1 MHTPMRHVQH
11 KRVFLAHSRVHALP
25 LRSPAPAPLNRPR
38 NRWHPQSPPPCP
50 CVPLQSLM
58 GDANDTV
65 RRLASFGVGASL
77 AFLEP
82 EVQSGILENLVRG
95 RAPSGGAGGAGAG
108 AGASGDWTV
117 VHGVRLA
124 LYGAVRCVPSPLP
137 VVHGLVCVWIAGPL
151 ALFTPRGPSL
161 LLLPVL
167 SSPFALMIV
176 CCTFR
181 FSPSVMAP
189 HLGVVADIAL
199 ADSGSDTVP
208 LRQVAAGL
216 VGTLLVE
223 ITVRCG
229 VWGGQRGRWWLSRRA
244 DRCAL

>member
-1 MHTPMRHVQH
+1 MRTPRTAHRCATCTHPCAMSSTNGSSSHTRGCTPCPFAR
-11 KRVFLAHSRVHALP
+11 LP
-25 LRSPAPAPLNRPR
+25 TAPLNQPR
-38 NRWHPQSPPPCP
+38 NRSARAPTPPPCP

-82 EVQSGILENLVRG
+82 EVQSGILKNLVRG

-161 LLLPVL
+161 LLFACLLLSLCAHDCLLHFQVL
-167 SSPFALMIV
+167 ALRDGAPSG
-176 CCTFR
+176 CC
-181 FSPSVMAP
+181 
-189 HLGVVADIAL
+189 
-199 ADSGSDTVP
+199 
-208 LRQVAAGL
+208 
-216 VGTLLVE
+216 
-223 ITVRCG
+223 C
-229 VWGGQRGRWWLSRRA
+229 
-244 DRCAL
+244 